1 MLSELDGRQAYAIH
15 WEPPPE
21 DAYKWKNKSPK
32 VPKSLRIYEAHI
44 GISGSE
50 PKISSFND
58 FTDKVSLILDLKF
71 IVKLLCMSSVYKH
84 PLNFYNI
91 LNAGSPLH
99 KRSWIQYN
107 PVDWSC

>member
-1 MLSELDGRQAYAIH
+1 MIYFLFFVLLLIQCYLNVMYSELDGRQAYAIH

-21 DAYKWKNKSPK
+21 DAYKWKNGSPK

-58 FTDKVSLILDLKF
+58 FTDKVLF
-71 IVKLLCMSSVYKH
+71 
-84 PLNFYNI
+84 F
-91 LNAGSPLH
+91 
-99 KRSWIQYN
+99 WT
-107 PVDWSC
+107 